1 MSVKSILVPLDG
13 TEASYAVLDTAL
25 IVANRFNAKIKG
37 MHIRPKAGDLPYE
50 LDYVSEKLKKSVV
63 AEAERVSTENA
74 RAIKDQFVGYCS
86 NHGIK
91 VGKTLTGKGVG
102 AVWREESGSVSEVL
116 IRHGRVCDVIAT
128 ARPARKKKGSLLRS
142 PAGEKM
148 ESLLMRA
155 GRPILMVP
163 PEWAAH
169 KVARAA
175 FAWNE
180 SLEASR
186 AMAMTMPWL
195 SQMEEVT
202 VILSRKREAGV
213 PDLVEYLALHGVK
226 SNIQFLPERTRS
238 VGKAILDCCAE
249 NSVEM
254 LVVGGFSH
262 ARSRELVFG
271 GVTRFLLIN
280 SSVITVMVH

>member
-25 IVANRFNAKIKG
+25 VIANRFNAKIKG
-37 MHIRPKAGDLPYE
+37 LHIRPKTGDLPYE
-50 LDYVSEKLKKSVV
+50 LDYVPEKLKKSVV
-63 AEAERVSTENA
+63 AEAERVGAENA
-74 RAIKDQFVGYCS
+74 REIEDQFVEYCS
-86 NHGIK
+86 THAIK
-91 VGKTLTGKGVG
+91 VGKSLTGKGVG

-116 IRHGRVCDVIAT
+116 IRHGRLCDVIAT
-128 ARPARKKKGSLLRS
+128 ARPARRKGRVLRS

-163 PEWAAH
+163 PQWQAH

-195 SQMEEVT
+195 SQMDEVSI
-202 VILSRKREAGV
+202 ILSRKREGGV
-213 PDLVEYLALHGVK
+213 PDLVEYLSLHGVR
-226 SNIQFLPERTRS
+226 SNIRLLPEKSKS
-238 VGKAILDCCAE
+238 VGKAILDCCTE

-271 GVTRFLLIN
+271 GVTRYLLSN

>member
-1 MSVKSILVPLDG
+1 MTVKSILVPLDG
-13 TEASYAVLDTAL
+13 SEASFAVLDTAL
-25 IVANRFNAKIKG
+25 VVANRFNAKIKG
-37 MHIRPKAGDLPYE
+37 MHIRSKTGDLPFE
-50 LDYVSEKLKKSVV
+50 LDYVPEKLKRSVV
-63 AEAERVSTENA
+63 VEAERVSTENA
-74 RAIKDQFVGYCS
+74 RAVYDQFVEYCKK
-86 NHGIK
+86 HDIA
-91 VGKTLTGKGVG
+91 VGDSLNDESVG
-102 AVWREESGSVSEVL
+102 AVWREEMGSVSDVL
-116 IRHGRVCDVIAT
+116 IRHGRLCDVIAT
-128 ARPARKKKGSLLRS
+128 SRPARKKGSVLRS

-163 PEWAAH
+163 PDWSAH
-169 KVARAA
+169 RVGRAA

-195 SQMEEVT
+195 TQMDEVT

-213 PDLVEYLALHGVK
+213 PDLKEYLTLHGVK
-226 SNIQFLPERTRS
+226 SNFQFLPDKPKS
-238 VGKAILDCCAE
+238 VGQAILDCCSS
-249 NSVEM
+249 NRIEM

-280 SSVITVMVH
+280 SNVITVMVH